1 MGRRPITI
9 GDEVGNDQNNF
20 GPMTIRPLKEDFR
33 KRQMLKRFAVIA
45 LLLVGLMLQG
55 CTNLGGGF
63 KPYIDALD
71 GYKFLY
77 PNGWLQVAVSDGPD
91 VVFRDL
97 IEETENVSVVVSAI
111 DSGKKLTDLGDA
123 SQVGL
128 RLAQKVLAPAGSDRE
143 AELLSATERDRGDKT
158 YYNLEYLIKLPDR
171 ERHHLASVAVSRGKL
186 YTLNISAP
194 ERRWDKVSSIFQTVS
209 NSFTVD

>member
-1 MGRRPITI
+1 
-9 GDEVGNDQNNF
+9 
-20 GPMTIRPLKEDFR
+20 
-33 KRQMLKRFAVIA
+33 MLKRFAVIA
-45 LLLVGLMLQG
+45 LLFVSLTLQG
-55 CTNLGGGF
+55 CANLGGGF

-77 PNGWLQVAVSDGPD
+77 PNGWLEVAGAEGPD
-91 VVFRDL
+91 IVFRDL

-111 DSGKKLTDLGDA
+111 DSGKQLTDLGDA

-128 RLAQKVLAPAGSDRE
+128 RLAQRVLAPKDSGRE
-143 AELLSATERDRGDKT
+143 AELLSALERSQGDKL
-158 YYNLEYLIKLPDR
+158 YYDLEYLIKLPNR

-194 ERRWDKVSSIFQTVS
+194 EQRWDKVSKIFKTVAT
-209 NSFTVD
+209 SFSVD

>member
-1 MGRRPITI
+1 
-9 GDEVGNDQNNF
+9 
-20 GPMTIRPLKEDFR
+20 
-33 KRQMLKRFAVIA
+33 MLKRFAVIA
-45 LLLVGLMLQG
+45 LLLVGLTLQG
-55 CTNLGGGF
+55 CANLGGGF
-63 KPYIDALD
+63 KPYVDALD

-77 PNGWLQVAVSDGPD
+77 PNGWLQMTVSDGPD

-111 DSGKKLTDLGDA
+111 DNGKKLADLGDA

-128 RLAQKVLAPAGSDRE
+128 RLAQSILAPKDSNRE
-143 AELLSATERDRGDKT
+143 ADLLSAKERTRGDKV
-158 YYNLEYLIKLPDR
+158 YYDLEYLIKLPDR

-194 ERRWDKVSSIFQTVS
+194 EQRWTKISDIFQTVAT
-209 NSFTVD
+209 SFTVD

>member
-1 MGRRPITI
+1 
-9 GDEVGNDQNNF
+9 
-20 GPMTIRPLKEDFR
+20 
-33 KRQMLKRFAVIA
+33 MLKRFAVIA
-45 LLLVGLMLQG
+45 LLLVSLTLQG
-55 CTNLGGGF
+55 CASLGSGF
-63 KPYIDALD
+63 KPYVDALD

-77 PNGWLQVAVSDGPD
+77 PNGWLEVAVSDGPD

-111 DSGKKLTDLGDA
+111 DSGKKLSDLGDA

-128 RLAQKVLAPAGSDRE
+128 RLAQSVLAPKDSNRE
-143 AELLSATERDRGDKT
+143 AELLAATERTRGDKT
-158 YYNLEYLIKLPDR
+158 YYDLEYLIKLPTR
-171 ERHHLASVAVSRGKL
+171 ERHQLASVAVSRGKL

-194 ERRWDKVSSIFQTVS
+194 ERRWEKVSDLFKKVA